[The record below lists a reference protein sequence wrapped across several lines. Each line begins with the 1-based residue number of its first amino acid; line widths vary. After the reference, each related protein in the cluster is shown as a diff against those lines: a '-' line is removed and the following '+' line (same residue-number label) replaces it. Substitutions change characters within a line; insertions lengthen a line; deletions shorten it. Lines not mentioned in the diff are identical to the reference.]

1 MEMEAAVLA
10 GARIGK
16 HGACHRA
23 ETRRVVEYATGEPSG
38 IGSDSRAMEPQLQT
52 AVEIAPHGAIS
63 RFTRQVLRGGL
74 VYFNLIH

>member
-1 MEMEAAVLA
+1 
-10 GARIGK
+10 
-16 HGACHRA
+16 
-23 ETRRVVEYATGEPSG
+23 
-38 IGSDSRAMEPQLQT
+38 MEPQLQT